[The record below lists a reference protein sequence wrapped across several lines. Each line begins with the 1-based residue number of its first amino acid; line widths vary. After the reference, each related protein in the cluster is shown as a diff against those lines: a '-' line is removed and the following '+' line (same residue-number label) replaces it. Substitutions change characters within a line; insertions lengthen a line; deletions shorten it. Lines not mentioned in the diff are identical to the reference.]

1 MGETPAMSKL
11 EVPTDGPA
19 QAEAE
24 KRREA
29 LWVRTWSLR
38 SLRIAPVVAALSFA
52 VGWLDPEG
60 GETPLAALALAIA
73 FMAAFFG
80 LAGLFGLQQANE
92 RLAERA
98 RPSWALPCGLG
109 GIFGGF
115 LGGLLGLIT

>member
-1 MGETPAMSKL
+1 MGETPSMSKL
-11 EVPTDGPA
+11 EVPTDGAA

-29 LWVRTWSLR
+29 LWVRAWSLR
-38 SLRIAPVVAALSFA
+38 SLRIAPVVAAMSFA

-92 RLAERA
+92 RLAERS
-98 RPSWALPCGLG
+98 RPSWALPCGLS

>member
-1 MGETPAMSKL
+1 MSQQ
-11 EVPTDGPA
+11 EDPTGGVARD
-19 QAEAE
+19 EAD

-29 LWVRTWSLR
+29 LWVRAWSLR
-38 SLRIAPVVAALSFA
+38 SLRAAPITAAGSFV

-60 GETPLAALALAIA
+60 GETPLAALALVVA

-92 RLAERA
+92 RLSERS
-98 RPSWALPCGLG
+98 RPSWALPCGVG

-115 LGGLLGLIT
+115 LGGLVGLIT